1 MAALTESVSKAKAS
15 RGEDADVHD
24 MPKKTA
30 KKQSARKTAAKK
42 TARKPRKSA

>member
-30 KKQSARKTAAKK
+30 KKQPVKKAAAKK
-42 TARKPRKSA
+42 TARKSKSA